1 MKPGETPDRA
11 RREIRMMISSAGRR
25 VGLLNSFRDAA
36 AHLGISLEILACD
49 QNVELS
55 SACHEADR
63 RFAVPPAND
72 PTYADVLHDICRSHN
87 VALLVPT
94 IDPEL
99 QPLADARDRFA
110 ETGTCVAVSGPELIS
125 MARDKLETARFLAAH
140 GIASPRT
147 ATPDG
152 VITDAGSWN
161 WPLLAKPRHGSS
173 GRLVQQVAS
182 VDDVKHLPAD
192 EPFIVQE
199 LLKGREHT
207 INMYFDLKGKLHCAV
222 PHERLQIRSGEVE
235 KGVTCRHPALE
246 EIARRIGEALPGP
259 RGALCFQAM
268 VDDNGSASVF
278 EINARF
284 GGGYPL
290 ADRSG
295 AHFARWL
302 LEETAGLP
310 PSMHN
315 DWQEGMLM
323 LRYDAALFVAP

>member
-1 MKPGETPDRA
+1 MKPGKTNDRA
-11 RREIRMMISSAGRR
+11 PREIRMMISSAGRR
-25 VGLLNSFRDAA
+25 VGLLNSFREAA

-55 SACHEADR
+55 SACHGADR
-63 RFAVPPAND
+63 RFAVPPAAD
-72 PTYADVLHDICRSHN
+72 PGYADALLDICQTHKVS
-87 VALLVPT
+87 LLVPT

-110 ETGTCVAVSGPELIS
+110 AAGVCVAVSAPELIS
-125 MARDKLETARFLAAH
+125 MARDKLETARFLARH
-140 GIASPRT
+140 GISSPRT
-147 ATPDG
+147 ATPDE
-152 VITDAGSWN
+152 VIADPESWK

-182 VDDVKHLPAD
+182 GDDVKQLPKD

-199 LLKGREHT
+199 LLTGREHT
-207 INMYFDLKGKLHCAV
+207 INLYFDLGGKLHCAV

-246 EIARRIGEALPGP
+246 EIARQIGEVLPDP

-268 VDDNGSASVF
+268 VDESGAASVF

-310 PSMHN
+310 SSAHN
-315 DWQEGMLM
+315 GWQEGVLM